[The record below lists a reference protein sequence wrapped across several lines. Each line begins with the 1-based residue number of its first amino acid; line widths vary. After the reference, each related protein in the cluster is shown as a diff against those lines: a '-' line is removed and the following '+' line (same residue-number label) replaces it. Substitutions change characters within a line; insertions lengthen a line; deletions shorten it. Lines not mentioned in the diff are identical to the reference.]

1 MYQEVGNPGV
11 ASIDDRA
18 VGADDILVERAQ
30 SGDADAYAGLVL
42 RHQEIAF
49 RVAYLIVGD
58 ASEAEDATQEAF
70 VKAYYGLR
78 GFRQGAPFRPWLLE
92 IVANQARNQR
102 RGLSRRGAAMLR
114 ATVAERAMSP
124 RIGDASL
131 EADVVARE
139 HHREVRLALGKLR
152 DEDRLV
158 IACRYFLELSETEM
172 ASALGCPR
180 GTVKSRL
187 SRALERLRSMLEG
200 RDG

>member
-1 MYQEVGNPGV
+1 
-11 ASIDDRA
+11 
-18 VGADDILVERAQ
+18 
-30 SGDADAYAGLVL
+30 
-42 RHQEIAF
+42 
-49 RVAYLIVGD
+49 
-58 ASEAEDATQEAF
+58 
-70 VKAYYGLR
+70 
-78 GFRQGAPFRPWLLE
+78 
-92 IVANQARNQR
+92 
-102 RGLSRRGAAMLR
+102 MLR